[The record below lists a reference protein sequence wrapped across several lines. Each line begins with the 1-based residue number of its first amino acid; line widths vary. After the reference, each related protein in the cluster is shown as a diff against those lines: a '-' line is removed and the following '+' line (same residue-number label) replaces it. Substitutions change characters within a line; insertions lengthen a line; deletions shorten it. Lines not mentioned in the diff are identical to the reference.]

1 MRVLVTGAEGFV
13 GRNLCVRLR
22 EIPGMNVMPIG
33 RGSTAAELEEGVA
46 SADAL
51 VHLAAVN
58 RPTDPAEFM
67 AGNRD
72 LTAAVAALVARR
84 GGGVPV
90 LLSSSTQAERDNPY
104 GHSKRAAEDA
114 LLGALPDPVASA
126 HVFRLPN
133 VFGKWC
139 RPNYNSAVA
148 TFCHNIARGLPINIH
163 DPSAPLSLVYVDDVV
178 DAFLA
183 ILAAHGRG
191 ESLPGGPFRTV
202 EPVYST
208 TVGTM
213 ADSIRRFHETR
224 HALGVEAVGSGFL
237 RALYATYLSY
247 LPPGDFSYPIP
258 VHVDPRGAFAEMLR
272 TRDSGQVSF
281 FTAHPGVTRGGHYH
295 HTKNEKFLVVNGRA
309 RFRFRNVVTGE
320 AHELETEGGRPEI
333 VDTVPGWAHDVTNV
347 GDSELVVLLWANEV
361 LDRERPDTIPSKL

>member
-1 MRVLVTGAEGFV
+1 M
-13 GRNLCVRLR
+13 
-22 EIPGMNVMPIG
+22 EILPIG
-33 RGSTAAELEEGVA
+33 RGSSPADLEAGIA
-46 SADAL
+46 SADAV

-58 RPTDPAEFM
+58 RPKDPAEFM
-67 AGNRD
+67 PGNRD
-72 LTAAVAALVARR
+72 LTAAVSALVARR

-114 LLGALPDPVASA
+114 LLAALPDATASA

-163 DPSAPLSLVYVDDVV
+163 DPAAPLSLVYVDDVV
-178 DAFLA
+178 DAFLS

-191 ESLPGGPFRTV
+191 ESIAGGPFRTV
-202 EPVYST
+202 EPVHST
-208 TVGTM
+208 TVD
-213 ADSIRRFHETR
+213 AIAEAIRRFHDTR
-224 HALGVEAVGSGFL
+224 PALGVDAVGTGFL

-247 LPPGDFSYPIP
+247 LPAEDFSYPIP

-281 FTAHPGVTRGGHYH
+281 FTAHPGITRGGHYH
-295 HTKNEKFLVVNGRA
+295 HTKNEKFLVVTGRA
-309 RFRFRNVVTGE
+309 RFRFRHVLTGE
-320 AHELETEGGRPEI
+320 THELETDGASPRI
-333 VDTVPGWAHDVTNV
+333 VDTVPGWTHDVTNV
-347 GDSELVVLLWANEV
+347 GDGELVVLLWANEV
-361 LDRERPDTIPSKL
+361 LDRDRPDTIPSKL

>member
-22 EIPGMNVMPIG
+22 EIPGMEILPIG
-33 RGSTAAELEEGVA
+33 RGSPVADLEAGIA
-46 SADAL
+46 SADAV

-58 RPTDPAEFM
+58 RPKDPAEFM
-67 AGNRD
+67 PCNRD
-72 LTAAVAALVARR
+72 FTAAVAALVARR

-114 LLGALPDPVASA
+114 LIAALPDPVASA

-148 TFCHNIARGLPINIH
+148 TFCHNIARSLPISIH
-163 DPSAPLSLVYVDDVV
+163 DPASPLSLVYVDDVV
-178 DAFLA
+178 DSFLA
-183 ILAAHGRG
+183 ILSAHGRG
-191 ESLPGGPFRTV
+191 ELVPGGPFRSV

-208 TVGTM
+208 TVGAM
-213 ADSIRRFHETR
+213 AEAIRRFHDTR
-224 HALGVEAVGSGFL
+224 RALGVDAVGTGFL

-247 LPPGDFSYPIP
+247 LPPEDFSYPIP
-258 VHVDPRGAFAEMLR
+258 VHVDPRGAFSEMLR
-272 TRDSGQVSF
+272 TKDSGQVSF
-281 FTAHPGVTRGGHYH
+281 FTAHPGITRGGHYH
-295 HTKNEKFLVVNGRA
+295 HTKNEKFLVVAGRA
-309 RFRFRNVVTGE
+309 RFRFRHVLTGE
-320 AHELETEGGRPEI
+320 LRELETEGTAPRV
-333 VDTVPGWAHDVTNV
+333 VDTVPGWSHDVTNI
-347 GDSELVVLLWANEV
+347 GNGELVVLLWANEV
-361 LDRERPDTIPSKL
+361 LDRDRPDTIPFKL